1 MKILLVNS
9 LYAPNMVG
17 GAERSVQE
25 LAEALVRLGHTVSV
39 ACLGKE
45 QTTDVVNGVDVHYLR
60 LVNVHWPF
68 GEEHGPIAKTVWHAL
83 DMHNPQM
90 ARAIGDILD
99 KVKPDVV
106 HTNNLAGFSVA
117 VWGEA
122 AKHKVPI
129 VHTIRD
135 LYLLCV
141 RSSMFRAGSGCEH
154 QCSLCGIFS
163 RKKLSAARQV
173 NHVVGIS
180 RYVLQTHQRY
190 KCFEKTPSS
199 VIYNGFRA
207 VPQDRWEKKEAPL
220 RFGFMGRLA
229 PAKGV
234 DFLINTYLSS
244 PVCSNTELL
253 IAGEGHEAY
262 TAKIKEKISGSRA
275 RLVGRVAPS
284 EFFSIIDILVVPSL
298 WEEPLGRVVIEAY
311 AHGVPVIVSNRGG
324 LPEIVEEGRTGHIFE
339 PDDPSALRYL
349 LEKFTEQPEL
359 ARRMAPDCL
368 DKASDFLPEYVAG
381 KYIEIYSHLTDL
393 GGDA

>member
-9 LYAPNMVG
+9 LYVPNMVG

-25 LAEALVRLGHTVSV
+25 LAEALVRLGHMVTV

-45 QTTDVVNGVDVHYLR
+45 QTTDIVNGVDVHYLR
-60 LVNVHWPF
+60 LSNVHWPF
-68 GEEHGPIAKTVWHAL
+68 GEEHGSIAKALWHTI
-83 DMHNPQM
+83 DMHNAQM

-99 KVKPDVV
+99 KVKPDVI

-117 VWGEA
+117 VWDEVT
-122 AKHKVPI
+122 KRKVPI

-141 RSSMFRAGSGCEH
+141 KSSMFRAGRGCES

-163 RKKLSAARQV
+163 RGKRAATRQV
-173 NHVVGIS
+173 KHVVGIS

-190 KCFEKTPSS
+190 QCFEKTPSS
-199 VIYNGFRA
+199 VIHNGFRA
-207 VPQDRWEKKEAPL
+207 VPRDRWGTGEKSL

-244 PVCSNTELL
+244 SVCSSIELL
-253 IAGEGHEAY
+253 IAGEGHDAY
-262 TAKIKEKISGSRA
+262 IAEIKEKIAGTKA
-275 RLVGRVAPS
+275 RLVGRIAPS
-284 EFFSIIDILVVPSL
+284 EFFSEIDMLVVPSL

-324 LPEIVEEGRTGHIFE
+324 LPEIVEEGRTGHIFD
-339 PDDPSALRYL
+339 PDDPSALRSL
-349 LEKFTEQPEL
+349 LERFAEQPEL
-359 ARRMAPDCL
+359 MRRMVPGCL
-368 DKASDFLPEYVAG
+368 DKARDFLPEHVAG
-381 KYIEIYSHLTDL
+381 KYIEIYARLIDL
-393 GGDA
+393 GGAV